1 MRDRKVKGAT
11 LKTSSGDF
19 LDYLEQWYRDLPEVS
34 FSSLL
39 KEYSPE
45 ETAIV
50 CVDVVNGFCK
60 EGNLAS
66 PRIGQI
72 IDPVVQLFRKAE
84 QHGLNHYVLP
94 QDTHPPDSKEF
105 LIYPEHCVE
114 GSEESQMV
122 SELNELP
129 NSYKFRVIPKRTIN
143 PGLERDFQEWVREHE
158 KIRQFILVGDCT
170 DICVYQIGMFLK
182 IYSVEKDTLMNVI
195 VPADC
200 VNTYEISIDDY
211 KKKGI
216 APHPGDLTHLFF
228 LHHLQL
234 NGIQV
239 VEGIR

>member
-1 MRDRKVKGAT
+1 MRDMKAKSST
-11 LKTSSGDF
+11 LKNNSGEF
-19 LDYLEQWYRDLPEVS
+19 LDYLEQWFRKLPEIT

-66 PRIGQI
+66 PRIENI
-72 IDPVVQLFRKAE
+72 IDPVVQLFRTAE
-84 QHGLNHYVLP
+84 QHGLNYYVLP

-114 GSEESQMV
+114 GSEESKMV
-122 SELNELP
+122 DELNELP
-129 NSYKFRVIPKRTIN
+129 NSYKFKVIPKRTIN
-143 PGLERDFQEWVREHE
+143 PGLERGFQEWLQEHE
-158 KIRQFILVGDCT
+158 NIRQFILVGDCT
-170 DICVYQIGMFLK
+170 DICVYQLGMFLK
-182 IYSVEKDTLMNVI
+182 IDSVEKDTVINVI

-216 APHPGDLTHLFF
+216 PPHPGDLTHLFF
-228 LHHLQL
+228 LHHMQQ
-234 NGIQV
+234 NGIRI
-239 VEGIR
+239 VERIR